1 MRIPRRATARSA
13 RLPVRA
19 ASFARLAPLL
29 FGLLAF
35 LAVSAQVLAQA
46 PAAAGKA
53 PPASGVASVTAA
65 GGTVLVTGASRGIG
79 YEFVRQYAEAG
90 WTVIATARR
99 PQEARNLVELAAKHR
114 NLRLE
119 TLDVVDAASVAALKA
134 KLAGTPIDV
143 LISNAGDTDQFRGQ
157 SFGALAHDRF
167 AYLMEL
173 NAHGPIRVIEALAAN
188 VEAGRQKKIVAVSS
202 LAGSF
207 GTLGGGMPGGYWYKA
222 SKAALNMIMLS
233 LSQDLKP
240 RGVVVACL
248 SPGQVDT
255 QGYAAR
261 GMKIPGMVDVGI
273 SVGGM
278 RKVIDGLAMAQ
289 TGTFIRYSGEVQPW

>member
-1 MRIPRRATARSA
+1 MRHLHRATVHSA
-13 RLPVRA
+13 SLPASPAISSLRA
-19 ASFARLAPLL
+19 ALL
-29 FGLLAF
+29 LGLLACF
-35 LAVSAQVLAQA
+35 ALPGRALAQA
-46 PAAAGKA
+46 PASAAA
-53 PPASGVASVTAA
+53 PATGSAPAPAA
-65 GGTVLVTGASRGIG
+65 TGTVLVTGASRGIG
-79 YEFVRQYAEAG
+79 FEFVRQYAEAG

-99 PQEARNLVELAAKHR
+99 PQEAKNLAELAARHR

-119 TLDVVDAASVAALKA
+119 TLDVVDAASVAALQA
-134 KLAGTPIDV
+134 RLAGTPIDV

-157 SFGALAHDRF
+157 SFGKLAHDRF
-167 AYLMEL
+167 GYLMEL

-188 VEAGRQKKIVAVSS
+188 IEAGRQKKIVAVSS

-207 GTLGGGMPGGYWYKA
+207 GTMGGGMPGGYWYKA

-261 GMKIPGMVDVGI
+261 GIKMPGMVDIGL

-278 RKVIDGLAMAQ
+278 RKVIDGLSMAQ
-289 TGTFIRYSGEVQPW
+289 TGTFIRFSGEVQPW